1 MIDAGGA
8 IRTIGL
14 DADDTLWHTETLFQ
28 ETQSRLA
35 EMMCRY
41 ADERAVQARL
51 QATEIENVKVFGYGI
66 KGFTLSMIETAIT
79 LSQGNV
85 TPEEIHEIV
94 GMGKRMLRAP
104 LTLMPHVETVLANLN
119 RRFRLI
125 LITKGDLLDQTNKV
139 DKSGLGEYF
148 EGVEVVSEKDKSS
161 YTAVFDRYEIDP
173 ANFMMIGNSIPSDIE
188 PVLNLGGYAV
198 HVPYQITAIHELHD
212 GTIESERFFKAG
224 SLSEVPGLIA
234 RLNLSITKNSS
245 IVI

>member
-1 MIDAGGA
+1 MIDADRA
-8 IRTIGL
+8 ITTIGL

-28 ETQSRLA
+28 DTQLRLA

-51 QATEIENVKVFGYGI
+51 HAIEIENVKVFGYGI

-79 LSQGNV
+79 LSQGHV
-85 TPEEIHEIV
+85 TSDEIHEIV
-94 GMGKRMLRAP
+94 GMGKRMLQAP

-119 RRFRLI
+119 RQFRLL

-139 DKSGLGEYF
+139 DKSGLSGYF
-148 EGVEVVSEKDKSS
+148 EGVEVVSEKDNAS
-161 YTAVFDRYEIDP
+161 YTAVFDRYEIKP
-173 ANFMMIGNSIPSDIE
+173 THFMMIGNSIPSDIE

-212 GTIESERFFKAG
+212 GKIENERFFKAG
-224 SLSEVPGLIA
+224 SLSEVPGLVG
-234 RLNLSITKNSS
+234 RLNHSITKNSS